1 MRILEKLVWELPMI
15 DTFDEFKSTMMNES
29 GLTDEH
35 FSKPLRILLTG
46 AESGPELSD
55 IYPLIKPYLL
65 EVAS

>member
-1 MRILEKLVWELPMI
+1 MRMMEKLIWELPMI
-15 DTFDEFKSTMMNES
+15 DSFDEFQTTLMKKS
-29 GLTDEH
+29 GLKGNNY
-35 FSKPLRILLTG
+35 FMPLRILLTG